1 MDNSV
6 RTTILSVAKASVF
19 VTAFLSSAIAHAA
32 FSKLAVLGDSLS
44 DQGRFYEITD
54 LPILGGLPPGI
65 TYFDGRFSNGPVWV
79 DYFQAENSNIPVFNR
94 SMGGALSGVYGDID
108 NVSDPDFDNIPIF
121 GNGLKS
127 SAIGLRNQ
135 VASVPNVQGL
145 DVAFSILIGAN
156 DFLSSSSIGF
166 STAVDAVPSVLNNVQ
181 TALKE
186 LVRRGADHFVLFNLP
201 DLGKTPQ
208 AFNEGREAELS
219 QATALY
225 NQRID
230 ELVTLGSAAGFTV
243 DFVDAFSLQESILAN
258 PLDFGFTNVTSGCL
272 SGVLDLTL
280 CGDPNSARLFW
291 DTVHPTTA
299 AHALFADLFADA
311 TGFGTSTAVAAAVVP
326 LPASI
331 WLFFSAC
338 GWLGITRLRRRKL
351 ISLQRI

>member
-1 MDNSV
+1 MDQPV
-6 RTTILSVAKASVF
+6 RTKISNLAKAFILAV
-19 VTAFLSSAIAHAA
+19 AFFTSAHAHAA
-32 FSKLAVLGDSLS
+32 FSKLAILGDSLS
-44 DQGRFYEITD
+44 DQGRFYDITSIP
-54 LPILGGLPPGI
+54 LLGGLPPGI
-65 TYFDGRFSNGPVWV
+65 TYSNGRFSNGPVWV
-79 DYFQAENSNIPVFNR
+79 DYFQARNSNIPVFNR

-121 GNGLKS
+121 GNGLKN

-135 VASVPNVQGL
+135 VESVPNVQGV
-145 DVAFSILIGAN
+145 DIAFSLLIGAN
-156 DFLSSSSIGF
+156 DFLSAGSIGF
-166 STAVDAVPSVLNNVQ
+166 SSAVDAVPSVLNNLQ
-181 TALKE
+181 MALKG

-230 ELVTLGSAAGFTV
+230 ELVALGTGAGFTV

-280 CGDPNSARLFW
+280 CGDPGSARLFW

-311 TGFGTSTAVAAAVVP
+311 TGFGGSSAVAAAVVP
-326 LPASI
+326 LPATI
-331 WLFFSAC
+331 WLFVSAC
-338 GWLGITRLRRRKL
+338 GWLGLARLRSR
-351 ISLQRI
+351 S